1 MIKENNQTID
11 SIVSS
16 ESVNNSD
23 SISFRYGRKLDYHDR
38 EKIVDLYN
46 KHEDIRVRDIS
57 DELNKGRDATK
68 IKKFSTSTLYRI
80 LKEYQNNGKT
90 IEWRKNKRK
99 THKYEKQN
107 KELRGYLSSIINKG
121 YEKTKSFFKRNIK
134 SILSYTLVGVFSF
147 CIGYGMA
154 KDLNNNTENYKK
166 QTNQVE
172 KSIEDKIKPNSE
184 DEKGNYVLASEAN
197 NKKTYVLL
205 PDELKLTSEFDRKI
219 TYSPQN
225 SFENFQTKDYF
236 LKKGETLWNI
246 MDKETRRPDLW
257 EFAYASNESTGK
269 TKNQISRQEKIREL
283 GIKYN
288 LTSLKNVGKGHLQP
302 YEIGSQYKISNNTK
316 ILFDDYF
323 NEDIKKITLK
333 IESEFNRVFYN

>member
-23 SISFRYGRKLDYHDR
+23 SISFRYGRKLDYYDR

-46 KHEDIRVRDIS
+46 NHENIRVRDIS
-57 DELNKGRDATK
+57 DELNKGRDETK

-80 LKEYQNNGKT
+80 LKEYQDNGKT

-99 THKYEKQN
+99 TYKYKKQN
-107 KELRGYLSSIINKG
+107 KESRRYLSSIINRG

-134 SILSYTLVGVFSF
+134 SILTYTLVGVFSF
-147 CIGYGMA
+147 FAGYETA
-154 KDLNNNTENYKK
+154 RNLNNTPKNYK
-166 QTNQVE
+166 NQINKAE
-172 KSIEDKIKPNSE
+172 SSI
-184 DEKGNYVLASEAN
+184 VLP
-197 NKKTYVLL
+197 
-205 PDELKLTSEFDRKI
+205 PDELKLNLEFDKRI

-225 SFENFQTKDYF
+225 SFENYQVKDYF

-246 MDKETRRPDLW
+246 MDNKTRRPDLW

-288 LTSLKNVGKGHLQP
+288 LVSLKSTGKGNLEP
-302 YEIGSQYKISNNTK
+302 YEIGSQYKISDNTK
-316 ILFDDYF
+316 LLFDNNF
-323 NEDIKKITLK
+323 NGDIKKITPK
-333 IESEFNRVFYN
+333 IEFEFNRIFYN

>member
-1 MIKENNQTID
+1 MIKENNQSID

-23 SISFRYGRKLDYHDR
+23 SISFRYGRKLDYYDR

-46 KHEDIRVRDIS
+46 NHKNIRVRDIS
-57 DELNKGRDATK
+57 DELNKGRDETK

-80 LKEYQNNGKT
+80 LKEYQDNGKT
-90 IEWRKNKRK
+90 IEWRKNKRE

-107 KELRGYLSSIINKG
+107 KESRGYLSSIISKG

-134 SILSYTLVGVFSF
+134 SILTYTLVGVFSF
-147 CIGYGMA
+147 FVGYGTA
-154 KDLNNNTENYKK
+154 KNLNNNPRNYK
-166 QTNQVE
+166 NQINKAE
-172 KSIEDKIKPNSE
+172 SSI
-184 DEKGNYVLASEAN
+184 
-197 NKKTYVLL
+197 VLL
-205 PDELKLTSEFDRKI
+205 PDELKLISEFDKRI

-225 SFENFQTKDYF
+225 LFENSQAKDYF
-236 LKKGETLWNI
+236 LKKGETLWSI

-288 LTSLKNVGKGHLQP
+288 LVSLKSTGKGNLEP
-302 YEIGSQYKISNNTK
+302 YEIGSQYKISDNTK
-316 ILFDDYF
+316 LLFDNNF
-323 NEDIKKITLK
+323 SGDIKKITPK
-333 IESEFNRVFYN
+333 IESEFNRIFYN